1 MNLRDVIDL
10 TLGLILIGMLMPRN
24 EIKYFY
30 IKNGKLVK
38 VKWIDGSISKLKKG
52 KWIRK

>member
-1 MNLRDVIDL
+1 MNLKDIIDL
-10 TLGLILIGMLMPRN
+10 TLGLILIGMLTPRT
-24 EIKYFY
+24 EVKTFY